1 MVQWEIP
8 RPPTS
13 VSVLLDLAADFGV
26 PATACLAGTG
36 LTEAAL
42 REIGTEV
49 TARQE
54 QAVVSNLLAA
64 TDGRDRLGLEAGS
77 RFHLTSFG
85 FWGFALVSSPTLGG
99 AIDIALRFLDLTY
112 AWSHFDLR
120 RTGDEAQLVLT
131 APDVPEPL
139 RRFAI
144 ERDLAVIATLQRELL
159 GDQILAR
166 RLVLSFP
173 PADPERYE
181 QVLRITPE
189 FDGEETVLAL
199 DAALLDLPMPQA
211 NAHARALAQEQCREL
226 LDRSTDRTGVAGR
239 VRDLLLARPGD
250 PPTAEH
256 VARELMMSSRT
267 LRERLAAERTSYREL
282 LDEIRERLAEEML
295 IGGLAV
301 AQAAERLG
309 YQEVSSFSH
318 AFRRWKGM
326 GPRAYRTALL
336 RRD

>member
-1 MVQWEIP
+1 MVQWDIP

-13 VSVLLDLAADFGV
+13 LSVLVGLGV
-26 PATACLAGTG
+26 ELGVTATACLAGTG

-42 REIGTEV
+42 GEAGTEV

-54 QAVVSNLLAA
+54 QAAVGNLLAA
-64 TDGRDRLGLEAGS
+64 SDGQDHLGLEAGS

-99 AIDIALRFLDLTY
+99 ALDVALQFLDLTY

-120 RTGDEAQLVLT
+120 RVGDEAQLVLS

-144 ERDLAVIATLQRELL
+144 ERDLAVTATLQRELFN
-159 GDQILAR
+159 AR
-166 RLVLSFP
+166 MLPWRLVLAFP

-181 QVLRITPE
+181 QVLGIRPE
-189 FDGEETVLAL
+189 FAGTETFLAM
-199 DAALLDLPMPQA
+199 DAAMLDLPMPQA
-211 NAHARALAQEQCREL
+211 DAHTQALVQEQCREL
-226 LDRSTDRTGVAGR
+226 LERSNARTGVAGR

-256 VARELMMSSRT
+256 VARELLMSSRS
-267 LRERLAAERTSYREL
+267 LRERLAAEGTSYREL
-282 LDEIRERLAEEML
+282 LDEVRERLAEEML
-295 IGGLAV
+295 AVGLTV
-301 AQAAERLG
+301 AQTAERLG
-309 YQEVSSFSH
+309 YLEVSSFSH

-326 GPRAYRTALL
+326 GPRAYRTAQSASA
-336 RRD
+336 